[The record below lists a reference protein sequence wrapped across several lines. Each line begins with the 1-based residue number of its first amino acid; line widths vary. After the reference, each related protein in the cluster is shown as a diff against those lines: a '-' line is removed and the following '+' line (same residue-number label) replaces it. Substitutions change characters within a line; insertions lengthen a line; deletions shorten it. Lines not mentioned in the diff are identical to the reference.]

1 MTQELYIDGKLM
13 DVDEGTKVTMSIK
26 GNLLR
31 DVKDVVG
38 NSTYTVNLPL
48 TTRNRAVIDAADV
61 IARGSWYPFTRHT
74 ARYIRDGVTI
84 IPDGV
89 AVVMGI
95 SSTIEIVIT
104 WGVNTT
110 LTHVIGEGLKL
121 TDLASTASTYY
132 PQAVTDFTW
141 GVFRASELNYPF
153 FYAHSNWNKPL
164 EDQEKR
170 AVAVTNGW
178 TWKDERPCVRVPWIL
193 REITTEWGLPFS
205 FPTERQDLLNR
216 LCIPLVKDKPTD
228 YTLANDTITGTS
240 YSSQSRGWR
249 YNLKN
254 DSAGGVLD
262 IATSPV
268 SKITT
273 SAAKTVTLYFD
284 ARADIPNKLAKQLIE
299 YGATL
304 SVVTVNANNDE
315 DFDNVASL
323 PVEIYIVGNT
333 QTTIQVKGTLDVELA
348 AAGYGLEIWS
358 MSNDNKANVFFTN
371 LSVKV
376 TPQADH
382 VQLQGY
388 YPIVNNLPD
397 ITVADFLRVLCAL
410 LGVFPKQN
418 HGGNRLDFVTYESVW
433 AAKTNAVDW
442 TRRIIPSYEQE
453 RPKAMSFTPQGWAQV
468 NHYKWKETDGYTGQS
483 DGVITLP
490 VETLEKE
497 RTVIDFPFALAPSQV
512 TRMGYMAAIG
522 CYLLNN
528 FDALNDGSA
537 TDPTFDIEDH
547 EDVICLVTHYGQD
560 IGTTTLLINSVGL
573 KMQNLITEYYGHLVA
588 ALSSPNIITERIRI
602 GDVELMNFDDT
613 KPVYLQQYG
622 RYFAVLEITAQ
633 ADGTAEVQMLALSEG
648 GAAEEPEPPT
658 PPTPTPEDYDAEIEY
673 LQSSGTEYIDT
684 GIECTSDLKVQ
695 FEGLVTT
702 NVNAGACGGIN
713 TTSPYFRHHWS
724 PYGSVFYWIQRDTS
738 SYSAVTNSVVTN
750 TLYNI
755 TIDPTN
761 GSAIVNGVAKTFT
774 ALPSSYTTGQNYFLF
789 ARKASDGAVQ
799 TRPCRFVSFK
809 MWRGDTLLRDFIPVR
824 VGQVGYM
831 YDRVSEELFG
841 NAGTG
846 AFTLGND
853 KNT

>member
-38 NSTYTVNLPL
+38 NSTYTVNIPL

-164 EDQEKR
+164 EDREKR
-170 AVAVTNGW
+170 AIAVTHGW

-193 REITTEWGLPFS
+193 REITTEWGLSFS

-358 MSNDNKANVFFTN
+358 MSNENKANVFFTN

-418 HGGNRLDFVTYESVW
+418 HGGNSLDFVTYEAVW
-433 AAKTNAVDW
+433 AGKTNAVDW

-453 RPKAMSFTPQGWAQV
+453 RPKTMSFTPQGWAQV

-512 TRMGYMAAIG
+512 TRMGYQAAIG

-560 IGTTTLLINSVGL
+560 VGTTTLLINSVGL

-588 ALSSPNIITERIRI
+588 ALSTPNIITERIRI

-658 PPTPTPEDYDAEIEY
+658 PPTPVLPYDAEVEWLQSDGSAY
-673 LQSSGTEYIDT
+673 LDTGIKAAGNLYIKTYLVDFFVNANGSKWPFGGRTSSSSGMFGLLINNISKRVFMAYNTSSGTIGFNT
-684 GIECTSDLKVQ
+684 CTSYPQSAVV
-695 FEGLVTT
+695 EIGNG
-702 NVNAGACGGIN
+702 NVKIG
-713 TTSPYFRHHWS
+713 TTSHTYTTATFTS
-724 PYGSVFYWIQRDTS
+724 TQNVTLFGLNNGGSQIVA
-738 SYSAVTNSVVTN
+738 AVKIGPTYLTDGTN
-750 TLYNI
+750 TVDL
-755 TIDPTN
+755 
-761 GSAIVNGVAKTFT
+761 
-774 ALPSSYTTGQNYFLF
+774 
-789 ARKASDGAVQ
+789 
-799 TRPCRFVSFK
+799 
-809 MWRGDTLLRDFIPVR
+809 IPVR

-831 YDRVSEELFG
+831 YDRVSGELFG

-846 AFTLGND
+846 AFILGND

>member
-1 MTQELYIDGKLM
+1 M

-121 TDLASTASTYY
+121 TDLASTASTYF

-164 EDQEKR
+164 EDREKR
-170 AVAVTNGW
+170 AIAIMNGW

-193 REITTEWGLPFS
+193 REITTEWGLSFS

-228 YTLANDTITGTS
+228 YTMASDTITGIS

-262 IATSPV
+262 IAMNPV

-304 SVVTVNANNDE
+304 SVVTVNANNEE

-358 MSNDNKANVFFTN
+358 ISNENKANVFFTN

-410 LGVFPKQN
+410 LGIFPKQN
-418 HGGNRLDFVTYESVW
+418 HGGNSLDFVTYESVW
-433 AAKTNAVDW
+433 ASKTNAVDW

-453 RPKAMSFTPQGWAQV
+453 RPRTMSFTPQGWAQV

-512 TRMGYMAAIG
+512 TRMGYQAAIG

-560 IGTTTLLINSVGL
+560 IGSTTLLINSVGL

-588 ALSSPNIITERIRI
+588 ALSTPNIITERIRI

-658 PPTPTPEDYDAEIEY
+658 PPTPVLPYDAEVEY
-673 LQSSGTEYIDT
+673 LESTGAQWVGVELLGKNGYDFDYKVNFTQLSTSQAT
-684 GIECTSDLKVQ
+684 GI
-695 FEGLVTT
+695 
-702 NVNAGACGGIN
+702 GGEYQSGKSCYLGIVRTDGTLAYHYKS
-713 TTSPYFRHHWS
+713 TTSPVVVAS
-724 PYGSVFYWIQRDTS
+724 NIQTGTDYVVNVHL
-738 SYSAVTNSVVTN
+738 YSGEQ
-750 TLYNI
+750 YY
-755 TIDPTN
+755 
-761 GSAIVNGVAKTFT
+761 IVNGTK
-774 ALPSSYTTGQNYFLF
+774 SSVGNITGN
-789 ARKASDGAVQ
+789 
-799 TRPCRFVSFK
+799 FVSSLYLRLFSVNSSSPLYSYMK
-809 MWRGDTLLRDFIPVR
+809 LYYCKIYDNGILVRDFIPVR
-824 VGQVGYM
+824 VGTVGYM
-831 YDRVSEELFG
+831 YDRISGELFG

-846 AFTLGND
+846 TFTLGND

>member
-164 EDQEKR
+164 EDREKR
-170 AVAVTNGW
+170 AIAVTHGW

-193 REITTEWGLPFS
+193 REITTEWGLSFS

-228 YTLANDTITGTS
+228 YTLASDTITGTS

-304 SVVTVNANNDE
+304 SVVTVNANNEE

-358 MSNDNKANVFFTN
+358 MSNENKVNVFFTN
-371 LSVKV
+371 LPVKV

-442 TRRIIPSYEQE
+442 TRRVIPSYEQE
-453 RPKAMSFTPQGWAQV
+453 HPKTMSFTPQGWAQV

-512 TRMGYMAAIG
+512 TRMGYQAAIG

-560 IGTTTLLINSVGL
+560 IGSTTLLINSVGL

-588 ALSSPNIITERIRI
+588 ALSTPNIITERIRI

-633 ADGTAEVQMLALSEG
+633 ADGTADVQMLALSEG

-673 LQSSGTEYIDT
+673 LESSGTQYIDT

-724 PYGSVFYWIQRDTS
+724 PSGNAFYWIQRDTAVQS
-738 SYSAVTNSVVTN
+738 SVTYTSSKN

-755 TIDPTN
+755 TVDPAN
-761 GSAIVNGVAKTFT
+761 GTAIINGTSKTFT

-799 TRPCRFVSFK
+799 SRPCRFVSFK
-809 MWRGDTLLRDFIPVR
+809 MWRDDILLRDFIPVR

-831 YDRVSEELFG
+831 YDRVSGELFG

-846 AFTLGND
+846 TFTLGND
-853 KNT
+853 KNS

>member
-164 EDQEKR
+164 EDREKR
-170 AVAVTNGW
+170 AVAIANGW

-193 REITTEWGLPFS
+193 REITTEWGLSFS
-205 FPTERQDLLNR
+205 FPAERQDLLNR

-228 YTLANDTITGTS
+228 YTMASDTITGIR
-240 YSSQSRGWR
+240 YSSQWRGWR

-299 YGATL
+299 HGATL
-304 SVVTVNANNDE
+304 SVVTVNANNEE

-358 MSNDNKANVFFTN
+358 MSNENKANVFFTN

-453 RPKAMSFTPQGWAQV
+453 RPRTMSFTPQGWAQV

-512 TRMGYMAAIG
+512 TRMGYQAAIG

-560 IGTTTLLINSVGL
+560 IGSTTLLINSVGL

-588 ALSSPNIITERIRI
+588 ALSTPNIITERIRI
-602 GDVELMNFDDT
+602 GDVELMTLDDT

-633 ADGTAEVQMLALSEG
+633 ADGTAEVQML
-648 GAAEEPEPPT
+648 
-658 PPTPTPEDYDAEIEY
+658 
-673 LQSSGTEYIDT
+673 
-684 GIECTSDLKVQ
+684 
-695 FEGLVTT
+695 
-702 NVNAGACGGIN
+702 
-713 TTSPYFRHHWS
+713 
-724 PYGSVFYWIQRDTS
+724 
-738 SYSAVTNSVVTN
+738 
-750 TLYNI
+750 
-755 TIDPTN
+755 TI
-761 GSAIVNGVAKTFT
+761 
-774 ALPSSYTTGQNYFLF
+774 
-789 ARKASDGAVQ
+789 
-799 TRPCRFVSFK
+799 
-809 MWRGDTLLRDFIPVR
+809 
-824 VGQVGYM
+824 
-831 YDRVSEELFG
+831 
-841 NAGTG
+841 
-846 AFTLGND
+846 
-853 KNT
+853 